1 MSRELTE
8 KNISISAEQC
18 GNESL
23 LRKFLPP
30 NFFTKKVVENRAKGR
45 AYVPAQ
51 TQPVSRWKSVARKL
65 NGRTTHIELHLKQED
80 HSFYFKC
87 PVEDIS
93 RKVEHHRLMIAIA
106 PVHGSPWVT
115 MTVGTQVFTLN
126 RAELLSAV
134 NDLSKE
140 D

>member
-1 MSRELTE
+1 MGRELT
-8 KNISISAEQC
+8 KNNVSIPAEQC
-18 GNESL
+18 GHESL

-30 NFFTKKVVENRAKGR
+30 HFFTPKVVENRAKGR
-45 AYVPAQ
+45 AYVP
-51 TQPVSRWKSVARKL
+51 TQPKAESRWKSVARKL
-65 NGRTTHIELHLKQED
+65 NGKTTHIELHLKQD
-80 HSFYFKC
+80 NHSFYFKC
-87 PVEDIS
+87 PVEGIS
-93 RKVEHHRLMIAIA
+93 RKVEHHRLMMAIA

-115 MTVGTQVFTLN
+115 MTVDTQVFTLN